1 MCSSGPTKS
10 GHTTAFKNS
19 MKGMWKKKKETVD
32 KCSEVEKGQAHVGG
46 VCVALCGQGQFK
58 ASLERKK

>member
-1 MCSSGPTKS
+1 
-10 GHTTAFKNS
+10 